1 MSTSGTYAYAPN
13 VAEFIDEGFE
23 RCDPELVLQNRH
35 LVSARRSMMLMFT
48 EWENKGV
55 DLFAVDEQTQTLT
68 QSLDH
73 YTAAAGTLMILDGRI
88 ARGTLYTPVFAMD
101 MEAYHAIPDKTEEG
115 LTSQV
120 WHNRATGIYYLFQV
134 PENSTDVFRY
144 FRLRQKQDILTSAET
159 PDVGRR
165 WNEALA
171 AGLAAKLAVKWA
183 PQKADSLEVRA
194 DKAFAIARMGDREYT
209 GTSFTLACP

>member
-1 MSTSGTYAYAPN
+1 MSSSGTYSYAPN
-13 VAEFIDEGFE
+13 VAEFLDDAFE
-23 RCDPELVLQNRH
+23 RVNPDLVLQNRH
-35 LVSARRSMMLMFT
+35 LVSARRSMNFMFG
-48 EWENKGV
+48 EWESKGV
-55 DLFAVDEQTQTLT
+55 DLFAVEEQTQTLT
-68 QSLDH
+68 QSLAH

-88 ARGTLYTPVFAMD
+88 ARGTLYTPVFAID

-115 LTSQV
+115 LPSQV
-120 WHNRATGIYYLFQV
+120 WHNRATGLYYLFNT

-159 PDVGRR
+159 PDVARR

-209 GTSFTLACP
+209 GTTFTMSCP